1 MRYLILLS
9 MLILSGCSST
19 STVNSNTDVASV
31 MNLIA
36 LTEENAPRGVK
47 GTFQFPIK
55 AAGSQNSVIF
65 LNTETNYRD
74 RRNISVAIHPKLIDA
89 LTIKYRV
96 SPEIFFINKTVEV
109 TGEAKRV
116 KIHLAVDGRKTTKYY
131 FQTHVR
137 VTSLNQIKV
146 LP

>member
-89 LTIKYRV
+89 LTIKYGV

>member
-9 MLILSGCSST
+9 ILILGGCSST
-19 STVNSNTDVASV
+19 PTFDSNSDIANI

-36 LTEENAPRGVK
+36 LTEENAPKGVK

-55 AAGSQNSVIF
+55 AAGSQNNVIF
-65 LNTETNYRD
+65 LNTQTDYRD

-89 LTIKYRV
+89 LTMKYGT
-96 SPEIFFINKTVEV
+96 SPEMFFINKTVEV

-116 KIHLAVDGRKTTKYY
+116 KIHLTVDGRRTAKYY

-137 VTSLNQIKV
+137 VSSLNQIKV